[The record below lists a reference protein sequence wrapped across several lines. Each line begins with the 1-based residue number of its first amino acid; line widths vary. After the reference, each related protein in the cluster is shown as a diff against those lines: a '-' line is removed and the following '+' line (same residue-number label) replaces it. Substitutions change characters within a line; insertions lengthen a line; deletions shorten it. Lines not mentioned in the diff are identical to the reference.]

1 MTNSQENPYRIKVE
15 NHEKIMAFEKNFF
28 EKYKWKWNDFFW
40 NKNPIYLE
48 IGTWMWNFF
57 SKESSRN
64 LDKNFIWI
72 ELKYKRLYNSA
83 EKAIALWT
91 KNFVMLKTFAQ
102 NIDKIFAE
110 EEIDKTYVF
119 FPDPWGK
126 KDRQKKHRLFQEKFI
141 KDLYEKTKTGWKLVF
156 KTDHLEY
163 FDTTIA
169 LFKEIWLWKINILSH
184 DYESELEHFETKEMT
199 EFEHI
204 FRKDKIKIN
213 YVEFEK

>member
-1 MTNSQENPYRIKVE
+1 MKRPDNPYKILVE
-15 NHEKIMAFEKNFF
+15 THEKIIDDEQNLFNTKA
-28 EKYKWKWNDFFW
+28 WKWAEYFN
-40 NKNPIYLE
+40 NSSPIYLE
-48 IGTWMWNFF
+48 IWTWMWNFF
-57 SKESSRN
+57 SKEASRN

-83 EKAIALWT
+83 EKSISLWV
-91 KNFVMLKTFAQ
+91 KNFVMLKTFWQ
-102 NIDKIFAE
+102 NIDKIFDSNE
-110 EEIDKTYVF
+110 LDKTYIF

-141 KDLYEKTKTGWKLVF
+141 KDLYKKTKKWWKLVF

-163 FDTTIA
+163 FNTTLD
-169 LFKEIWLWKINILSH
+169 LFNKIWLWKQNIKSY
-184 DYESELEHFETKEMT
+184 DYEKELEHFETNDMT

-204 FRKDKIKIN
+204 FRRHKMKIN

>member
-1 MTNSQENPYRIKVE
+1 MKRPDNPYKVLVE
-15 NHEKIMAFEKNFF
+15 EHDKILVDEQDLFKN
-28 EKYKWKWNDFFW
+28 KAWNWSEFFW
-40 NKNPIYLE
+40 NSKPIYLE
-48 IGTWMWNFF
+48 IWTWMWNFF
-57 SKESSRN
+57 SNESSKN

-83 EKAIALWT
+83 EKSIALGV
-91 KNFVMLKTFAQ
+91 KDFVMLKTFGQ
-102 NIDKIFAE
+102 NIDKIFSKN
-110 EEIDKTYVF
+110 EIDKTYVF

-141 KDLYEKTKTGWKLVF
+141 KDLYEITKIWWKLVF

-163 FDTTIA
+163 FETTIS
-169 LFKEIWLWKINILSH
+169 LFEEIWLWKINIKSF
-184 DYESELEHFETKEMT
+184 DYEKELEHFETKDMT

-204 FRKDKIKIN
+204 FRRHKMKIN

>member
-1 MTNSQENPYRIKVE
+1 MTTSQENPYRIKVE
-15 NHEKIMAFEKNFF
+15 NHDKIMAFEKDFF
-28 EKYKWKWNDFFW
+28 KNKAWKWLDFFG
-40 NKNPIYLE
+40 NKNPIFLE

-72 ELKYKRLYNSA
+72 ELKYKRLFNSA
-83 EKAIALWT
+83 EKALALWT
-91 KNFVMLKTFAQ
+91 KDFIMLKTFAQ

-141 KDLYEKTKTGWKLVF
+141 RDLYEKTKIGWKLIF

-163 FDTTIA
+163 FDTSLA

>member
-1 MTNSQENPYRIKVE
+1 MKRPDNPYRILVE
-15 NHEKIMAFEKNFF
+15 KHPKILDNEQDLFNNRA
-28 EKYKWKWNDFFW
+28 WKWNEFFW
-40 NKNPIYLE
+40 NNNPIYLE

-83 EKAIALWT
+83 EKAISLWT
-91 KNFVMLKTFAQ
+91 KDFVMLKTFAQ
-102 NIDKIFAE
+102 NIDKMFNE
-110 EEIDKTYVF
+110 CEIDKAYVF

-141 KDLYEKTKTGWKLVF
+141 KDLYEKTKEWGKLVF

-163 FDTTIA
+163 FDTTIS

-184 DYESELEHFETKEMT
+184 DYESELDHFETNEMT

>member
-1 MTNSQENPYRIKVE
+1 MKRPDNPYKILVE
-15 NHEKIMAFEKNFF
+15 EHEKILDDEQDLFNNRA
-28 EKYKWKWNDFFW
+28 WKWSDFFA

-64 LDKNFIWI
+64 LDKNFIGI

-83 EKAIALWT
+83 EKAIELWT
-91 KNFVMLKTFAQ
+91 KDFVMIKTFAQ
-102 NIDKIFAE
+102 NIDKMFAS

-141 KDLYEKTKTGWKLVF
+141 RDLYEKTKSGWKLIF

-169 LFKEIWLWKINILSH
+169 LFEEIWIWKINIKSH
-184 DYESELEHFETKEMT
+184 DYEKELDHFETNEMT

-204 FRKDKIKIN
+204 FRKERKKIN

>member
-1 MTNSQENPYRIKVE
+1 MKNKPDNPYKILVE
-15 NHEKIMAFEKNFF
+15 EHLKILDDEKDLFNNKA
-28 EKYKWKWNDFFW
+28 WKWNEYFW
-40 NKNPIYLE
+40 NNKPIFLE

-57 SKESSRN
+57 SKESSKN
-64 LDKNFIWI
+64 LDKNFIGI

-83 EKAIALWT
+83 EKSIELWT
-91 KNFVMLKTFAQ
+91 KDFIMIKTFAQ
-102 NIDKIFAE
+102 NIDKIFWAN
-110 EEIDKTYVF
+110 EIDKTYVF

-141 KDLYEKTKTGWKLVF
+141 RDLYEKTKIGWKLIF

-163 FDTTIA
+163 FDTTLN
-169 LFKEIWLWKINILSH
+169 LFKKIWIWKINIKSY
-184 DYESELEHFETKEMT
+184 DYESELEHFETNNMT

-204 FRKDKIKIN
+204 FRKNKVKIN

>member
-1 MTNSQENPYRIKVE
+1 MKRPDNPYKILVE
-15 NHEKIMAFEKNFF
+15 EHPKILDDEKDLFNNKDQKWSEFF
-28 EKYKWKWNDFFW
+28 G

-48 IGTWMWNFF
+48 IWTWMWNFF

-83 EKAIALWT
+83 EKAIELWT
-91 KNFVMLKTFAQ
+91 KDFVMLKTFAQ
-102 NIDKIFAE
+102 NIDKMFSE

-141 KDLYEKTKTGWKLVF
+141 KDLYEKTKSWWKLVF

-169 LFKEIWLWKINILSH
+169 LFEEIWMWKINIKSH
-184 DYESELEHFETKEMT
+184 DYENELEHFETKEMT

-204 FRKDKIKIN
+204 FRKDRIKIN